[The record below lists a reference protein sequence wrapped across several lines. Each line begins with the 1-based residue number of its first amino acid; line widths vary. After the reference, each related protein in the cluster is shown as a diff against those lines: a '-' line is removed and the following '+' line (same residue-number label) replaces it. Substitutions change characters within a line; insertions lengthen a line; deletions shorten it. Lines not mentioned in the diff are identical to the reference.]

1 MIKINKVW
9 SEEKRF
15 KTLEFKPGINFI
27 VGDSSKD
34 KDGKVSNEQRNGSG
48 KSLSIELINF
58 ALLKKSSESRI
69 LKVPDSILPVDS
81 YVYIN
86 LTIDGKD
93 VTLARNKQGSIKMKI
108 GSGDF
113 IEQDEL
119 VTKNELAKLCGL
131 DKQISFREFC
141 NFIIKES
148 SYTYSTFLYFFIS
161 NTIDRLKASLYF
173 FDLPVHLFEE
183 ISSKQDDYD
192 GIYAVRALSRK
203 KIEQKGLDIPKLRS
217 LQTDLEIKIQEIQNG
232 LSYEEISKQVS
243 DSSFSLQQE
252 ESLLSDLLREKGRIV
267 FSLSEIEEFLNH
279 TSDDVSIDDKNLK
292 SFFNNYIKGLGD
304 FVQKDF
310 IQLKNFRDNMSVFK
324 IEMLSGQKE
333 GLQNRLKKVESEI
346 DIKHE
351 SISKYRTIID
361 SGKNHLQ
368 RGMIMS
374 NDLLN
379 NFNEY
384 SKLLEDID
392 YCDKNIAE
400 VTSEFQSLYND
411 LQAKFFLISEKESSF
426 RKTFLEIHEK
436 VYKNRDGVFSFDL
449 GVKRNIKNKEFF
461 KIDVEVDR
469 QGSEGRNRG
478 RQIIYDLSLLVNEH
492 TSAKS
497 HNLLIHDRLLFG
509 DIDTDATFNILNY
522 LGSLKE
528 DSFQYIGTFN
538 TDAMSPEVANERL
551 NFKVKDKEAI
561 SLSIQEP
568 LFYKQFKQSIDYDEK
583 ELNEKISE

>member
-1 MIKINKVW
+1 MIKINQVW
-9 SEEKRF
+9 SEENRF
-15 KTLEFKPGINFI
+15 KTLKFNTGINFI

-34 KDGKVSNEQRNGSG
+34 KDGKVNNEQRNGSG

-69 LKVPDSILPVDS
+69 LKVPDSILPIDS

-86 LTIDGKD
+86 LTINNKD
-93 VTLARNKQGSIKMKI
+93 VTIARNKQGSIKMKI
-108 GSGDF
+108 DNGNF
-113 IEQDEL
+113 VEQDEL
-119 VTKNELAKLCGL
+119 VTKNELAKLSEL
-131 DKQISFREFC
+131 DKEISFRELC
-141 NFIIKES
+141 NFMIKES
-148 SYTYSTFLYFFIS
+148 GYTYSTFLYFFVS
-161 NTIDRLKASLYF
+161 NTINRLKASLYF
-173 FDLPVHLFEE
+173 FDLPIHLFEE
-183 ISSKQDDYD
+183 ISSTQDDYD
-192 GIYAVRALSRK
+192 GIYAVRALSKK

-217 LQTDLEIKIQEIQNG
+217 LQTDLEIKIQEIHNG

-252 ESLLSDLLREKGRIV
+252 ESELSDLLREKGRII
-267 FSLSEIEEFLNH
+267 FALSEIEEFLNH

-292 SFFNNYIKGLGD
+292 TFFNNYIKGLGD

-333 GLQNRLKKVESEI
+333 GLENRLKKVELEI
-346 DIKHE
+346 SVKHDG
-351 SISKYRTIID
+351 ISKYRSIID

-400 VTSEFQSLYND
+400 ITSEFQSLYSN
-411 LQAKFFLISEKESSF
+411 LQEKFFLMSEKESSF

-436 VYKNRDGVFSFDL
+436 VYKNRDGVFSFEL

-461 KIDVEVDR
+461 KINVEVDR

-478 RQIIYDLSLLVNEH
+478 RQIIYDLSLLVNEY
-492 TSAKS
+492 TKVKS

-522 LGSLKE
+522 LASLE
-528 DSFQYIGTFN
+528 NSSFQYIGTFN
-538 TDAMSPEVANERL
+538 TDAMSVEMANERL
-551 NFKVKDKEAI
+551 DFNVKDKEVV

-568 LFYKQFKQSIDYDEK
+568 LFYKQFKQAVDYDEK
-583 ELNEKISE
+583 DLNE